1 MLDAVIDKTCICRD
15 GTACDCPFCHM
26 IDTCGGGEKTVYSP
40 LEGVTVIYNDF
51 FAAKGLAELTYT
63 ARMLSIDHCQKGRA
77 QWEHTDGSLSYLG
90 EGDVQISANLDHTG
104 VFGSPACRYYGITIN
119 IFIDQAVESLR
130 RSFPPFA
137 LDLDALW
144 LSFLVRRDYFLTRAE
159 KRVQGVFADLHENRI
174 SITNDYLR
182 LKIMDLLIALEAI
195 VSANCQA
202 EKPYFKR
209 SHVEKVRQVRD
220 YLCEN
225 PSHRPTA
232 ERLARQF
239 ELPQATL
246 RQCFSAMYGLSIIFE
261 ITSEPKTR
269 P

>member
-1 MLDAVIDKTCICRD
+1 M
-15 GTACDCPFCHM
+15 
-26 IDTCGGGEKTVYSP
+26 
-40 LEGVTVIYNDF
+40 
-51 FAAKGLAELTYT
+51 
-63 ARMLSIDHCQKGRA
+63 
-77 QWEHTDGSLSYLG
+77 
-90 EGDVQISANLDHTG
+90 
-104 VFGSPACRYYGITIN
+104 
-119 IFIDQAVESLR
+119 ESLR

-144 LSFLVRRDYFLTRAE
+144 RSFLVRRDYFLTRAE
-159 KRVQGVFADLHENRI
+159 KRVQGVFADLYENRI

-225 PSHRPTA
+225 LSHRPTA

-246 RQCFSAMYGLSIIFE
+246 RQCFSAMYGLSIPRFMQECSRRHAATLLERSDLSVLDIALTVGYENPSKFWLPLSGPSTQRPSNIE
-261 ITSEPKTR
+261 KTMTKRSISNPSRSGKAPAFLYTGMGAGRPKIKLEKDCI